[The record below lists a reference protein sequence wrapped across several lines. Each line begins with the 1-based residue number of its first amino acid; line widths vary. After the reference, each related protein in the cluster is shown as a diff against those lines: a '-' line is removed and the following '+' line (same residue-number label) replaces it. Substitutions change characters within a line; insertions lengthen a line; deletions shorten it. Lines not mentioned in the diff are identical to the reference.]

1 MRRHA
6 EPELAPEANSSLHV
20 PRNAAQRRD
29 PSQNQRLYDHRKDDP
44 VRFSVLA
51 RPSSNNM
58 RQQAASKPS
67 GDYVSASSTSSYAHS
82 MASSSFTLSSGTTD
96 NSSASSAVFDVH
108 GKPKD
113 DAGNNA
119 FAVQLKKLYR
129 NISALESKILN
140 EDADDHA
147 DEGRV
152 LLQSR
157 SRGVSE
163 DEAEQTKWV
172 RIISD
177 HKQLAEL
184 MHTLMEISLS
194 PSVPA
199 SLRVIPT
206 KYNIIIRLWT
216 HGFHKVLES
225 LRRASFSS
233 PIALEHLQD
242 FIYFAYTFYTGL
254 LEEPALRSFRGGWL
268 EALGDLARY
277 RMAVAAMVNN
287 NQIAGAA
294 LTTDAVS
301 QAAANTV
308 DDTLKGPKS
317 HTSAKSSGNRPAARI
332 DDSPTPS
339 VGIVAARN
347 MVVEPE
353 KERWRCIARDWF
365 AQGLADTPGAGKLH
379 HHLGLLSREVEA
391 EELRAVYHF
400 VKSMTTL
407 HPFST
412 SRESILPIWSLAA
425 QTRRS
430 QPDARAPELFVL
442 LHGMLFT
449 NIQLDDFQPTLARF
463 LERLE
468 IEGAEEREWIM
479 MAVINISSLLEY
491 GRPSGLLR
499 KLGASGTRD
508 IGSSNVRVAKRPAQ
522 QDGMDVDE
530 DGDEDMKPSPAMS
543 EPSVGAEAPLQLK
556 LAMQLAFTMLSFVL
570 KNPLRKNSQF
580 SRPSV
585 NSYIPVILTFLA
597 TVLKQS
603 DILSTLERSVPWEEL
618 ANFFS
623 SLPQNVMI
631 NQGLLAPSLGHER
644 WAMLTSGCAP
654 PLPEDWCLR
663 GMEWVGRKVFER
675 GYWKGGEEQRA
686 EVEILDVVEDQVVDD
701 GVIED
706 DEEDGV
712 SRKSKVSD
720 STRRW
725 TRIARCAVTISQ
737 VVDGFNWVEGTRAWK
752 VEGALE
758 SKAQQWSVED
768 KREREEEE
776 RRRSRRWVD
785 DSMDVDDEAGLDE
798 ESEESDGGE
807 DSEAVR
813 ELKARRQYL
822 RSMLASSGR
831 TGSGIRHDRVRR
843 NRTIKPQHN
852 LKIVPGY
859 TNLVLDTNILLS
871 SLSIISS
878 IVQSLT
884 WTIVLPVPV
893 IMELD
898 GLKSN
903 DSQLGQAAK
912 AALAFVTSHI
922 HSHSTSLKV
931 QTSKGNYLTS
941 LVIRTEQ
948 IDFDGQDSWDRSMDD
963 LILKAAIWQDEHW
976 VDRSAL
982 LKAPTHP
989 VDPTGAVKVVL
1000 LSFDRNLRLKAR
1012 SRELP
1017 AAGESDLAAILAME
1031 S

>member
-1 MRRHA
+1 
-6 EPELAPEANSSLHV
+6 
-20 PRNAAQRRD
+20 
-29 PSQNQRLYDHRKDDP
+29 
-44 VRFSVLA
+44 
-51 RPSSNNM
+51 
-58 RQQAASKPS
+58 
-67 GDYVSASSTSSYAHS
+67 
-82 MASSSFTLSSGTTD
+82 TTD
-96 NSSASSAVFDVH
+96 NSSASSTDFDVH

-113 DAGNNA
+113 DAGSNA

-147 DEGRV
+147 DEGRA
-152 LLQSR
+152 LLQSC

-194 PSVPA
+194 PSVPTL
-199 SLRVIPT
+199 LRVIPT

-216 HGFHKVLES
+216 HGFHKVLEN

-242 FIYFAYTFYTGL
+242 FIYFAYTFYTGP
-254 LEEPALRSFRGGWL
+254 LEEPALLSFRGGC
-268 EALGDLARY
+268 
-277 RMAVAAMVNN
+277 
-287 NQIAGAA
+287 
-294 LTTDAVS
+294 
-301 QAAANTV
+301 
-308 DDTLKGPKS
+308 
-317 HTSAKSSGNRPAARI
+317 AKSSGNRPAARI

-339 VGIVAARN
+339 VGIIAARN

-353 KERWRCIARDWF
+353 KERWRCIARDWL

-430 QPDARAPELFVL
+430 QPDARAPELF
-442 LHGMLFT
+442 
-449 NIQLDDFQPTLARF
+449 LDDFQPTLARF

-468 IEGAEEREWIM
+468 IEGAEEREWTM

-543 EPSVGAEAPLQLK
+543 EPSVGAEAPLQLT
-556 LAMQLAFTMLSFVL
+556 LAMQLAFDMLSFVL
-570 KNPLRKNSQF
+570 KNPLRKNLQF

-603 DILSTLERSVPWEEL
+603 DILSTLERSVPWGEL
-618 ANFFS
+618 ANLFS

-725 TRIARCAVTISQ
+725 TRIAQCAVTISQ
-737 VVDGFNWVEGTRAWK
+737 AVDGFNWAEGTRAWK
-752 VEGALE
+752 VEVALE

-768 KREREEEE
+768 KHEREEE
-776 RRRSRRWVD
+776 RRRSHRWVD

-831 TGSGIRHDRVRR
+831 TGSGIRHNCVRR
-843 NRTIKPQHN
+843 NHTIKPQYS
-852 LKIVPGY
+852 LKIIPGY
-859 TNLVLDTNILLS
+859 TILVLDTNILLL

-903 DSQLGQAAK
+903 DSQLGRAAK
-912 AALAFVTSHI
+912 ATLAFVTSHI
-922 HSHSTSLKV
+922 YLHST
-931 QTSKGNYLTS
+931 
-941 LVIRTEQ
+941 
-948 IDFDGQDSWDRSMDD
+948 
-963 LILKAAIWQDEHW
+963 
-976 VDRSAL
+976 
-982 LKAPTHP
+982 
-989 VDPTGAVKVVL
+989 
-1000 LSFDRNLRLKAR
+1000 
-1012 SRELP
+1012 
-1017 AAGESDLAAILAME
+1017 
-1031 S
+1031 